1 MNDLFSIKKV
11 GYMYFNGLGTNK
23 DDKLAAYYY
32 ELASDR
38 GDIRAIINYSQ
49 LLIIGD
55 DSDRNINEARRY
67 LKIGAEQGDEE
78 CINELQ
84 KLDQIEESTNDDEI
98 YQHSFILEK
107 GNNGETRNLEQAREY
122 YQMSADA
129 GEVRGMLNYA
139 RFLQNYK
146 IKCLFE
152 DLLVYLQL

>member
-55 DSDRNINEARRY
+55 ESDSNIKEARRY
-67 LKIGAEQGDEE
+67 LTIGAEQGDEE

-84 KLDQIEESTNDDEI
+84 KLDQIEKSANDDEI
-98 YQHSFILEK
+98 YQNAFNLEK
-107 GNNGETRNLEQAREY
+107 GINGETRNLEQAREY
-122 YQMSADA
+122 YHMSADDA
-129 GEVRGMLNYA
+129 KLEECLIMHDS
-139 RFLQNYK
+139 FK
-146 IKCLFE
+146 ITR
-152 DLLVYLQL
+152 